1 MAQQCSNRLKN
12 TPHSVDSN
20 FWFTTFAKARRS
32 SDYFYPIKSLI
43 GFLHSDWQI
52 QMYYI
57 ALAPLVYVF
66 IFYWLLPTSAAWLYS
81 RGNNDAARKV
91 ILKLSGK
98 FPEAG
103 IDEEFI
109 DQVEKSVELKM
120 ADSTGET
127 FTQADLFKTPRM
139 RMVTIVEMYQWFAT
153 TLGNFLN

>member
-1 MAQQCSNRLKN
+1 
-12 TPHSVDSN
+12 
-20 FWFTTFAKARRS
+20 
-32 SDYFYPIKSLI
+32 
-43 GFLHSDWQI
+43 
-52 QMYYI
+52 MYYI

-120 ADSTGET
+120 ADSKGET